1 MNTTTKSNNNPNNFW
16 PIMLTHPNVKDDKSS
31 SSSSNDKNRFPLS
44 GSIDQIGS
52 DIQRIKAMGVDHI
65 VFGYNF
71 VPIGRDVTKVID
83 LSKELSKF
91 SRWVFFGLC
100 RSDIRN
106 IGLAATFQFIEKE
119 FTSDTLDK

>member
-1 MNTTTKSNNNPNNFW
+1 
-16 PIMLTHPNVKDDKSS
+16 MLTYPNLKEDK

-44 GSIDQIGS
+44 GSIDQIGG
-52 DIQRIKAMGVDHI
+52 DIRRIKTMGVDHI

-91 SRWVFFGLC
+91 AR
-100 RSDIRN
+100 
-106 IGLAATFQFIEKE
+106 
-119 FTSDTLDK
+119 